1 MKRISYLAPA
11 LLMSVTSV
19 PVQAQSLLGNQ
30 RCQSL
35 VQEGINLVRQ
45 DKYNE
50 ALAKFQ
56 EAEKADPH
64 ASSPLSGRALAFYLA
79 SHVAFEKDVQK
90 YRQDAEG
97 LANAA
102 LDRDSTD
109 VVAQEVLRLL
119 ADGPDKERHTPTKEA
134 RAALEAGED
143 LFHKNQYDSALEKY
157 NKAFQLDPAYAE
169 ALVYAGDC
177 KFAQG
182 KFAEAETYFRK
193 AIAVDPLHERGW
205 RFLADAL
212 LKQNKPQSFREALI
226 GAISARPTYKAA
238 WDNLSDW
245 SGNAG
250 NPLKV
255 FRIRPMAKAAVD
267 EKTKKATVVLDQ
279 GFLSG
284 EDKNAP
290 SPDLG
295 VWVAYG
301 LASIIKD
308 LPPQSG
314 EKKKTIF
321 EAEFEIW
328 DKALKAGQELEANTK
343 RKLKNP
349 ALIQMKSFALA
360 GDMKAAIFLLM
371 YKESFRPDFERWKQ
385 ENPGAISAFI
395 EKYSLRP

>member
-1 MKRISYLAPA
+1 MNRLSLLVPV
-11 LLMSVTSV
+11 LLMPLT
-19 PVQAQSLLGNQ
+19 VQAQSMFGNEK
-30 RCQSL
+30 CQAL
-35 VQEGINLVRQ
+35 VQEGISLVRQ
-45 DKYNE
+45 NKYNE

-64 ASSPLSGRALAFYLA
+64 ASSPLSGRALAFYSA

-102 LDRDSTD
+102 LERDSTD
-109 VVAQEVLRLL
+109 VVAQEVLGLL

-134 RAALEAGED
+134 RAALKAGED
-143 LFHKNQYDSALEKY
+143 LFHKNQYDVALEQY

-193 AIAVDPLHERGW
+193 AITVDPLHERGW

-212 LKQNKPQSFREALI
+212 LKQNRTQPFLDALI
-226 GAISARPTYKAA
+226 GAISARPSYKAA

-245 SGNAG
+245 GKASGS
-250 NPLKV
+250 PLKV
-255 FRIRPMAKAAVD
+255 FRIKPMAKAVVD
-267 EKTKKATVVLDQ
+267 EKTKKSNVVIDQ
-279 GFLSG
+279 GFLAG

-290 SPDLG
+290 SPDFG
-295 VWVAYG
+295 VWVMYG
-301 LASIIKD
+301 LVQASKD
-308 LPPQSG
+308 LPPKNG
-314 EKKKTIF
+314 EKKRSAF
-321 EAEFEIW
+321 ETELEIW
-328 DKALKAGQELEANTK
+328 DKALKVGQELATNTK
-343 RKLKNP
+343 RKLRNP
-349 ALIQMKSFALA
+349 ALIQMNSFVLS
-360 GDMKAAIFLLM
+360 GDLKAAIFLLM
-371 YKESFRPDFERWKQ
+371 YKEAFRPDFEAWKQ
-385 ENPGAISAFI
+385 ANSGAIKAFI

>member
-1 MKRISYLAPA
+1 MKRISYLVPA
-11 LLMSVTSV
+11 LLMSVS
-19 PVQAQSLLGNQ
+19 VQAQSLLGNQ

-56 EAEKADPH
+56 EAEKADPY
-64 ASSPLSGRALAFYLA
+64 ASSPLSGRALAFYSA

-119 ADGPDKERHTPTKEA
+119 ADGPDKERHAPTKEA

-157 NKAFQLDPAYAE
+157 NQAFQLDPAYAE

-193 AIAVDPLHERGW
+193 AVTVDPLHERGW

-212 LKQNKPQSFREALI
+212 LKQNKTQPFREALL
-226 GAISARPTYKAA
+226 GAISARPSYKAA

-245 SGNAG
+245 GNTTG

-255 FRIRPMAKAAVD
+255 FRVKPMAKAVVD
-267 EKTKKATVVLDQ
+267 VQTKKATVVIDQ
-279 GFLSG
+279 GFLAG

-290 SPDLG
+290 SPDFG
-295 VWVAYG
+295 VWVMYG
-301 LASIIKD
+301 MAQITKD
-308 LPPQSG
+308 LPPTNG
-314 EKKKTIF
+314 EKKKSIF
-321 EAEFEIW
+321 EAELDIW
-328 DKALKAGQELEANTK
+328 DKALKVGQEMEANTK
-343 RKLKNP
+343 RKLRNP
-349 ALIQMKSFALA
+349 ALIQMKSFAIS
-360 GDMKAAIFLLM
+360 GDLKAAIFLLM
-371 YKESFRPDFERWKQ
+371 FREAFRPDFESWKQ
-385 ENPGAISAFI
+385 GNPGAVNAFI